1 MGWSWAGAAEYIKEK
16 EDRKFKRELMEQERK
31 DRITERLL
39 PVLMERR
46 AAAKAEAKASAAVYR
61 KGVNL
66 FGEKTATVLENMGSL
81 GEVVSQY
88 KGTEADKGWA
98 NAIVA
103 RVGDQINTLL
113 TSEDP
118 NQKALGTELLKKG
131 SMYSSADIGTQ
142 DEFLSEVLADGYLSY
157 EEFMDF
163 DLPTSGGSTYSGMTP
178 DLGKPETYSADGL
191 SKTAATLTSNLLGD
205 KAKLRIGSDGKY
217 FVEAPDIDG
226 PVLARVQ
233 NDIKLMLE
241 ENQYKYG
248 TSRAEGMV
256 IEAWESGLADKYNL
270 GPTGTPADETAATP
284 TDLQA
289 AIPQMTGIPGSIPE
303 EEEEEVL
310 PGNTFQPGVLPSTEH
325 RGFR

>member
-31 DRITERLL
+31 DRITESLL

-46 AAAKAEAKASAAVYR
+46 SEAKAAAKASAAIYR

-66 FGEKTATVLENMGSL
+66 FGEETATVLENMGSL

-131 SMYSSADIGTQ
+131 SMYSSADVGTQ

-163 DLPTSGGSTYSGMTP
+163 DLPTSGGSTYSGVTP
-178 DLGKPETYSADGL
+178 DLGKPETYSANSL
-191 SKTAATLTSNLLGD
+191 NNRSAELTSQLIGD
-205 KAKLRIGSDGKY
+205 ATELRYGPDGQKHI
-217 FVEAPDIDG
+217 VAPDIDG
-226 PVLARVQ
+226 PILARAQTEVKR
-233 NDIKLMLE
+233 ILE

-248 TSRAEGMV
+248 TTRAEGMV
-256 IEAWESGLADKYNL
+256 IEAWDDIAEKYDL
-270 GPTGTPADETAATP
+270 KPKGIPVDETAATP

-303 EEEEEVL
+303 EEEEGL
-310 PGNTFQPGVLPSTEH
+310 PGNTFQPGVLPSTQH